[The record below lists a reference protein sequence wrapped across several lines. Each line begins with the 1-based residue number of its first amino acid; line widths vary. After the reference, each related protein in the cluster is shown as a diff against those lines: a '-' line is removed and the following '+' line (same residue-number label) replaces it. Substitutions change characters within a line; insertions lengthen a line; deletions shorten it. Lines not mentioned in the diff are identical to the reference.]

1 MGESGKERMREMC
14 YKKREKNVGKYR
26 VKAKEKYCTVC
37 VIKKEREMV
46 GERGKR
52 KGRNV
57 L

>member
-1 MGESGKERMREMC
+1 MREMC
-14 YKKREKNVGKYR
+14 YKKEKRMLGNR
-26 VKAKEKYCTVC
+26 VKAKENYCTVC

>member
-1 MGESGKERMREMC
+1 MC
-14 YKKREKNVGKYR
+14 FIKRETMLGKMR
-26 VKAKEKYCTVC
+26 PKGEIC